1 MPTVNVVGKNQL
13 DEMSRVQ
20 AINALNNLD
29 TKTLTRLADLSKS
42 DKAKAYFQSDV
53 KFQVLKSFIK

>member
-1 MPTVNVVGKNQL
+1 MPQVNVTGKNQL

-20 AINALNNLD
+20 AITALNNLD

-53 KFQVLKSFIK
+53 KFQVLKTFIK